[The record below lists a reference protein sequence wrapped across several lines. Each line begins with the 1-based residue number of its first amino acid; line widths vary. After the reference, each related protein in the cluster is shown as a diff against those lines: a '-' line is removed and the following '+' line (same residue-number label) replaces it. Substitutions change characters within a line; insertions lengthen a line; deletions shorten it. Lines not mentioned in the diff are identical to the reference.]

1 MYELPRAE
9 QAVALRQQVDDVI
22 DTELW
27 GILLESGGH
36 TAKAF
41 LYLC

>member
-9 QAVALRQQVDDVI
+9 QAVALRQQIDDVI
-22 DTELW
+22 YTELR
-27 GILLESGGH
+27 GILLEFSGH